1 MTTASVIGSF
11 VKPGSIVGAG
21 YWLHIEQVL
30 PEDDTAS
37 LGEVAELVDEIW
49 GTDPCNQT
57 EEPAAEQT
65 TETGE
70 AKPPVSE
77 EKFAE
82 IVRTQFRAGLCGM
95 NINGDYATQI
105 KVAVSHPGERY
116 TLRLTNGRIG
126 KTVTVEEPL
135 ELTIVVKD
143 AASVDLDFPVV
154 SGGTFTWRGSV
165 YGKSGNMT
173 GPPISLSGRALSW
186 GQPLTGSIAV
196 SGRTRYDL
204 VDVTV
209 LGDEEGEP
217 GECRAICFFHGL
229 IDEIDLQPP
238 DVDNDDGLEI
248 YRQPFCGHGTLVMGD
263 PNDDEVTCYEDIS
276 YVYRCQCSGEEAYQ
290 HTEYQVVV
298 PCPPGIRCQFGLDKC
313 WSFMG
318 HRTVLGGY
326 VDCGETSG
334 GLDDPDFRGKVCCDQ
349 AASLPK
355 CQTTYAKN
363 PGGVPLDPEI
373 EKEYR
378 RIYKDKLRIVAVSPD
393 DGDCGVTKTV
403 VAVRPKNCC
412 AEAEPIAWDFEN
424 SIEVLADSSSGMVY
438 VTGGVPPY
446 YWSVRGQGFTFDDYN
461 MRDAVTDVPR
471 IRVFANEYAC
481 GYAAIEVTDGCSVV
495 VGGVRSTVGVW
506 ALLISSGSG
515 GPPQCYITGACSMD
529 HVGSGATSFE
539 AIRGK
544 YKISISKA
552 YETVT
557 NAPAFS
563 TLTAAQEGC
572 SQFRAEKISWVDTN
586 VCPNNNQC
594 TECMDGDGYIP
605 CELLATVDDQYFIN
619 HCDQNVF
626 SYIQQLSGWYY
637 TWSRY
642 AYTAGYS
649 VREWRC

>member
-1 MTTASVIGSF
+1 MTTASIIGSF
-11 VKPGSIVGAG
+11 VRPDQGDLSAG

-49 GTDPCNQT
+49 GTDPCNQA
-57 EEPAAEQT
+57 EEPAAET
-65 TETGE
+65 DPTEE

-77 EKFAE
+77 EEFAE
-82 IVRTQFRAGLCGM
+82 IIRREFNPGLCGM

-116 TLRLTNGRIG
+116 TLRLTHGRIG

-154 SGGTFTWRGSV
+154 SGGSFTWRGSV
-165 YGKSGNMT
+165 YGRAGNMT
-173 GPPISLSGRALSW
+173 GPPITLSGRTLSW
-186 GQPLTGSIAV
+186 GQQLTGSIAV

-298 PCPPGIRCQFGLDKC
+298 PCPPGIRCQYGLDKC

-334 GLDDPDFRGKVCCDQ
+334 GLDDPEFRNKICCDQ
-349 AASLPK
+349 ATGLPK
-355 CQTTYAKN
+355 CKTTYSKN

-378 RIYKDKLRIVAVSPD
+378 RIYKEKLRIVAVSPD

-403 VAVRPKNCC
+403 IAVKPKNCC
-412 AEAEPIAWDFEN
+412 AEAEPIAWDYEN
-424 SIEVLADSSSGMVY
+424 SVEVLPDNTSGIVF

-446 YWSVRGQGFTFDDYN
+446 HWSVRGQGFALNQQGTL
-461 MRDAVTDVPR
+461 RDGFTDTPYVR
-471 IRVFANEYAC
+471 IYATHLAC
-481 GYAAIEVTDGCSVV
+481 GWCDIEVTDGCTTST
-495 VGGVRSTVGVW
+495 GGIRSTNGQW
-506 ALLISSGSG
+506 ALLAEYGGPNNGLSEALEQCHGVQIVTSTLYLGVAYDGGESMISGKYWLGSSLPSGIINPPEVGVKFPYAGQPTFGVAAGCLAGCTITDPIAGVFETILATGCFDSSG
-515 GPPQCYITGACSMD
+515 
-529 HVGSGATSFE
+529 
-539 AIRGK
+539 
-544 YKISISKA
+544 
-552 YETVT
+552 
-557 NAPAFS
+557 
-563 TLTAAQEGC
+563 
-572 SQFRAEKISWVDTN
+572 
-586 VCPNNNQC
+586 
-594 TECMDGDGYIP
+594 
-605 CELLATVDDQYFIN
+605 
-619 HCDQNVF
+619 
-626 SYIQQLSGWYY
+626 Y
-637 TWSRY
+637 TWSR
-642 AYTAGYS
+642 TLEYS
-649 VREWRC
+649 LRMYEWRC